1 MKFFRKDKKSVPE
14 SDPSESI
21 KQLVKTVVGYVGYF
35 NLENRKLTDNA
46 FRGYFI
52 DNLQKVVDKSAELQ
66 GLLIQNQILAAWST
80 SGKVNAL
87 IKEIIVTLKDESE
100 KHPFPRNYGF
110 STFFVTKKLEG
121 ISIDIIYIIELD
133 VVKNL
138 EAIDII
144 LDAILQRLQ
153 TMDLVEIEGD
163 VTTLYANVRSVQKTL
178 HERAELIA
186 SFEKL
191 DLS

>member
-1 MKFFRKDKKSVPE
+1 MKFFRRDKKPVPDE
-14 SDPSESI
+14 DPSESI
-21 KQLVKTVVGYVGYF
+21 KQLVKMVAGYVGYS
-35 NLENRKLTDNA
+35 NLENRKLTDSSL
-46 FRGYFI
+46 RGYLA
-52 DNLQKVVDKSAELQ
+52 NHLQKVVDKAAELQ

-80 SGKVNAL
+80 SGKVGAL
-87 IKEIIVTLKDESE
+87 LKEIIKTLLDESE

-121 ISIDIIYIIELD
+121 ISTDILYFIELD
-133 VVKNL
+133 VVKNI

-144 LDAILQRLQ
+144 IDAILQRLQ

-163 VTTLYANVRSVQKTL
+163 VTTLYANVESVRKTL